1 MSRTNNL
8 AQNLDFSPVYSDF
21 KTELKIEQLEG
32 RQQHIFAKVPIAY
45 PLEKVWQT
53 LTDYEAFTEFMPHVT
68 ESKRLTHPKGGIRLE
83 EVRTKNF
90 MGMKFSFRS
99 VFDIEEKFPHEI
111 RYELIKGDLKAL
123 SGCWRLEPRSF
134 PHQKAGVDLIYDVLI
149 LPKPLL
155 PTALVEHILSHDIPM
170 SLLAIRQRIE
180 KLSQEDL

>member
-8 AQNLDFSPVYSDF
+8 SQNLDFSKVSSDF
-21 KTELKIEQLEG
+21 ETELKIEQLEG
-32 RQQHIFAKVPIAY
+32 RQRHIFAKVPIAH

-53 LTDYEAFTEFMPHVT
+53 LTDYEAFTEFMPGLT
-68 ESKRLTHPKGGIRLE
+68 ESKLLTHPKGGIRLE

-99 VFDIEEKFPHEI
+99 VFEIEEKFPHEI
-111 RYELIKGDLKAL
+111 RYQLIKGDLKAL
-123 SGCWRLEPRSF
+123 SGYWRLEPWSF
-134 PHQKAGVDLIYDVLI
+134 PNQKAGVDLIYDFLI

-155 PTALVEHILSHDIPM
+155 PTALVEHILSHDIPT